1 MDFEVYCDES
11 CLEALAKKEQHLF
24 MGIGSVWMPAELRE
38 TFKSEMIRI
47 KSEYN
52 VFGEVKWQKVS
63 PKYLDM
69 YKEIIDFFFNSKYL
83 RFRVILVESDKVD
96 HVKFNN
102 SDAELGFYKFYY
114 QLLKSWIWDFNNY
127 AVFVDLKENRNK
139 GRLNDLEGILDMA
152 NLFSDVTRVQGLPSE
167 QSLGIQMADV
177 LTGLVTAKFNN
188 KTTSESKKSLIDY
201 VEQYLGGE
209 ISHTYK
215 SEEKFNVFK
224 INLRGG
230 W

>member
-11 CLEALAKKEQHLF
+11 CLEALSRKEQHLF
-24 MGIGSVWMPAELRE
+24 MGIGSIWMPAELRPN
-38 TFKSEMIRI
+38 FKAAMARI
-47 KSEYN
+47 KERHG
-52 VFGEVKWQKVS
+52 VHGEVKWQKVS
-63 PKYLDM
+63 PRYIDL
-69 YKEIIDFFFNSKYL
+69 YKDLVDFFFSSSYL

-96 HVKFNN
+96 NVKFNN

-114 QLLKSWIWDFNNY
+114 QLLKTWIWDFNTY
-127 AVFVDLKENRNK
+127 SIFVDLKENRNK
-139 GRLNDLEGILDMA
+139 GRLNELEHLLDLA
-152 NLFSDVTRVQGLPSE
+152 NLLSDVSRVQGLPSE
-167 QSLGIQMADV
+167 QSLGIQLADV

-188 KTTSESKKSLIDY
+188 RIISESKKSLIHH

-209 ISHTYK
+209 IAHTFK

-224 INLRGG
+224 INLTGG